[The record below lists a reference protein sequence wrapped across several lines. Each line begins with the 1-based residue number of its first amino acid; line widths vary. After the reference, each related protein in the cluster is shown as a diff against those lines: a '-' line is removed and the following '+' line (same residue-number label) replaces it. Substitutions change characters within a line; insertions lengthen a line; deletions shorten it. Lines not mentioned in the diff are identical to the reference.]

1 MLSTL
6 SVALSERARD
16 ALRSSLDRIERGL
29 RRPRLI
35 VFHDRSY
42 RLPFPSLDRELNFE
56 PRRAELVVWCLGDYR
71 VARGKQIRHPAPA
84 TDDDLARVHRPE
96 YLKSLSGAETL
107 ARIFA
112 VDPSEVPVDDVL
124 RMVRTACGGTI
135 EAARLAL
142 SSNRRTLNTLGGFH
156 HAAPNHGG
164 GFCAVNDI
172 AVAIAVLRGDGYGG
186 PINVLDLDAHPPDG
200 VAECLRGDRAT
211 WIGSLSASDWGPMA
225 GVDETV
231 LPVDSGDEP
240 YLAALDSL
248 LERMPHGGLAFV
260 IAGGDVLAGDKL
272 GRLGLTLEG
281 ARRRDMRVA
290 RRLGEI
296 ASVWLPGGGYHPQA
310 WQILAQ
316 VGFILAGRTRARI
329 PPGYDSSTSRFG
341 HLARG
346 VQPGLLAEEPLTSE
360 ELEQSLWKRSAE
372 QTRLLGF
379 YSPEGLERAL
389 SRYGMTAK
397 LEHLGYSDIRFEVI
411 ASAGGDAIR
420 LLGCDRG
427 KEHTLIE
434 AVLERRR
441 ISDWDFLFVN
451 WLALRHPRARF
462 TEERPRLPGQDAP
475 GLGMAREMV
484 ELLAQL
490 SHELNLD
497 GVAFR
502 PSWYH
507 TAFSVRDRGRFVDA
521 KRQGRFE
528 ALTRDLAGV
537 PLLEAT
543 HALAEGR
550 VKLNGQPYSWEP
562 DDMAYWNGKRP
573 PDDEVVVA
581 EREGSH
587 FITIPQ

>member
-1 MLSTL
+1 MGVSD
-6 SVALSERARD
+6 RARD
-16 ALRSSLDRIERGL
+16 ALFSSIDLIERHL

-35 VFHDRSY
+35 VFHDRAY
-42 RLPFPSLDRELNFE
+42 RIPFPSLDRELNLD
-56 PRRAELVVWCLGDYR
+56 PRRADFVVWCLGDYR
-71 VARGKQIRHPAPA
+71 VARGKQIRRPPLVS
-84 TDDDLARVHRPE
+84 DGELALVHTPE
-96 YLKSLSGAETL
+96 HLASLSQAETL

-112 VDPSEVPVDDVL
+112 VDPTEVPVEETL

-142 SSNRRTLNTLGGFH
+142 SSNCPTLNTLGGFH

-172 AVAIAVLRGDGYGG
+172 AVAVAVLRGDGYRG

-200 VAECLRGDRAT
+200 IAECLRSDGAT
-211 WIGSLSASDWGPMA
+211 WIGSLSAADWGPMA

-231 LPVDSGDEP
+231 LPPDSGDDQ
-240 YLAALDSL
+240 YLAGLDSL
-248 LERMPHGGLAFV
+248 LGRMPLCGLAFV
-260 IAGGDVLAGDKL
+260 IAGGDVLAGDRL

-281 ARRRDMRVA
+281 ARRRDLRVA
-290 RRLGEI
+290 ERLGQI
-296 ASVWLPGGGYHPQA
+296 PSVWLPGGGYHPQT
-310 WQILAQ
+310 WKILAQ

-329 PPGYDSSTSRFG
+329 PPYYDPSISG
-341 HLARG
+341 DGQIGRG
-346 VQPGLLAEEPLTSE
+346 IQPGHFAEEPLTLE
-360 ELEQSLWKRSAE
+360 ELEQSLWKRSPD
-372 QTRLLGF
+372 QPRLLGL
-379 YSPEGLERAL
+379 YSREGLERSL

-397 LEHLGYSDIRFEVI
+397 LERLGYSDIRFEAI

-420 LLGCDRG
+420 LLGSDQG
-427 KEHTLIE
+427 KEHALIE

-441 ISDWDFLFVN
+441 ISEWEFLFVN
-451 WLALRHPRARF
+451 WLALRHPRAGF
-462 TEERPRLPGQDAP
+462 TPARPRLPGQDAP
-475 GLGMAREMV
+475 GLGLAREMV

-507 TAFSVRDRGRFVDA
+507 TAFSVRDRGRFVEA

-528 ALTRDLAGV
+528 ALTRDLAGI

-543 HALAEGR
+543 NALAEGR

-562 DDMAYWNGKRP
+562 DDMAYWNGKMP
-573 PDDEVVVA
+573 PDDDVVVA

-587 FITIPQ
+587 FAIAPR